1 MAERLFKHGQEL
13 DGPAVHCGMIDRNS
27 TLGHHFLEMTQA
39 KQIGDVST
47 HAGQDHFQRIVQPLS
62 TGASPGS
69 SVFIL
74 HPRTISIEADCQNA
88 LLRQN
93 PPDLIRMF

>member
-47 HAGQDHFQRIVQPLS
+47 HAGQDHFQRIVQPFKHACHTRIQCLHASKGAAAIDTARLS
-62 TGASPGS
+62 G
-69 SVFIL
+69 
-74 HPRTISIEADCQNA
+74 
-88 LLRQN
+88 
-93 PPDLIRMF
+93 